1 MIIMVITLKH
11 RPPHF
16 KGNLWRQTPFHS
28 APLLLSPICLWVP
41 ISGPS
46 PLGIILG
53 VSGQDCCP
61 MLTLRYQPEPA
72 SNVHL
77 FPALSWAQHVA
88 EGAAVAMMVEE
99 QGDTCKDAAADR
111 TWWGDRQDLPG
122 DCRKGLQPAVSA
134 VTLCDQPAGCFVLRS
149 FARQP

>member
-1 MIIMVITLKH
+1 
-11 RPPHF
+11 
-16 KGNLWRQTPFHS
+16 
-28 APLLLSPICLWVP
+28 
-41 ISGPS
+41 
-46 PLGIILG
+46 
-53 VSGQDCCP
+53 

-111 TWWGDRQDLPG
+111 TWWTDKICQGTAG
-122 DCRKGLQPAVSA
+122 KGSSQLS
-134 VTLCDQPAGCFVLRS
+134 LL
-149 FARQP
+149 